1 MVVDK
6 TWRRKA
12 TAIIAIVLSALA
24 VVAVFF
30 SHPQQGVA
38 VLSDI
43 SSTGVAGIKGGSVG
57 SLDDKLSEI
66 LKAEKKA
73 AGAIEVIWKQT
84 NDLPESMQLRDEEE
98 VDLPLNACFCFCIFR
113 FKDDFSILSHGL
125 NESYGTGR
133 RRRRTVTLRA
143 RRAIIRHMDEKNG

>member
-1 MVVDK
+1 LYDTQVLIFFRIWNFFFSVPKREMVVLEK
-6 TWRRKA
+6 TTAKLWRRKA
-12 TAIIAIVLSALA
+12 TAIIAIVLSGLA

-84 NDLPESMQLRDEEE
+84 NDLPESIQLRDEEE
-98 VDLPLNACFCFCIFR
+98 VCLPLCMFLFLH
-113 FKDDFSILSHGL
+113 LSF
-125 NESYGTGR
+125 
-133 RRRRTVTLRA
+133 
-143 RRAIIRHMDEKNG
+143 

>member
-98 VDLPLNACFCFCIFR
+98 VDLPLCMFLFLH
-113 FKDDFSILSHGL
+113 LSF
-125 NESYGTGR
+125 
-133 RRRRTVTLRA
+133 
-143 RRAIIRHMDEKNG
+143 

>member
-1 MVVDK
+1 MVEMEK
-6 TWRRKA
+6 RRRQA
-12 TAIIAIVLSALA
+12 TATIAVVLSALA
-24 VVAVFF
+24 VVAVFS

-43 SSTGVAGIKGGSVG
+43 SPTGVAGTKGGSVG

-98 VDLPLNACFCFCIFR
+98 VDLPLCMFLFLH
-113 FKDDFSILSHGL
+113 LSF
-125 NESYGTGR
+125 
-133 RRRRTVTLRA
+133 
-143 RRAIIRHMDEKNG
+143 